1 LSDKEDAMPKTAFTL
16 SWSAASGTYAWSGE
30 QGFEILSLVPDSPA
44 WFAWLAELPSFA
56 FHGQV
61 GSYTAR
67 QERRG
72 LDERYWYAYRRTG
85 QKLRKKYLGKTTE
98 LALARLEQ
106 VAGLLEAERFPAGLP
121 APSRS
126 SQLEPHEPKASPPG
140 EPFHPLLST
149 KLHVPRLPVRLV
161 PRARLIERL
170 TQGLSQTLILLC
182 APAGFGKT
190 TLLAQ
195 FLAACGLPAAWL
207 SLDAEDNDPQRF
219 LSSLL
224 AALQSR
230 DPSLGASVQALL
242 SSPHGLQ
249 GLSLSAVFT
258 QLINDLVSRDTGE
271 VLLVLEDYHTI
282 TAEPIQHALASLV
295 EHCPP
300 QLHLLI
306 SARADPRLPLARL
319 RAQGQLCELR
329 AADLQFD
336 AAEASRF
343 LRTTVQRD
351 LEESTLAT
359 IHSRT
364 EGWVAGLQLSALL
377 LQERRSEAEVRQV
390 LSDALGSHRYLVAYL
405 GEEVFSRQ
413 SEAVQSFL
421 LHTSILERLSAP
433 LCAAV
438 SGERL
443 EESAATL
450 ALLERANLFL
460 VPLDERGEWYRAH
473 PLWAGVL
480 RVLLRRTLGATGV
493 AALYGR
499 ASRWYEQHDLP
510 AEAIAAAMEAGEFE
524 RAAQLIDQI
533 CQVMMERSQSDP
545 LRRWVERLP
554 HELWAARPMV
564 CLTYAWTLLVSG
576 AYEASAAPLSEAE
589 KLFRRQQRSAGV
601 GLVEALR
608 AVGALLWADGR
619 EALRA
624 AQEALELLPAR
635 ERISRGT
642 CLNVVGGGSWL
653 LGEVERAWRRLQ
665 EAWAWHE
672 QTGHLESQWLNSML
686 LGHVLVLKGQLNE
699 AAERYQHVIDSAAE
713 RREYSTHSRILLA
726 SLLYEWNALQE
737 AEAQLAQAIA
747 EAAVVVASPLLARG
761 VLSLAFVWQARIK
774 QARGE
779 DEAASTLLR
788 QAMTVA
794 QQKRH
799 PQYLAQAQAAQVR
812 FWLAHGQGEAVTR
825 WREAWTRPDEAT
837 PRFEDEPAALTLAR
851 VLLAQGEPEHA
862 LRLLEDFRAL
872 ARTQGRLGSELEML
886 VLCALAESASGQTGQ
901 ATQHL
906 EQALALA
913 EPEGYVRLFVDEGVP
928 MLSLLRLV
936 LARWKGKHGAGY
948 VRRLLTILE
957 AEHPQQAEPLA
968 GLQVP
973 LSKRERLILRE
984 LAAGHSTTEMA
995 TDLVVS
1001 PNTIKAQVSSL
1012 YRKLNVHNRQ
1022 EALAEAVRLHML

>member
-1 LSDKEDAMPKTAFTL
+1 MPKAALTL
-16 SWSAASGTYAWSGE
+16 TWSAASGTYAWSGE
-30 QGFEILSLVPDSPA
+30 PGGETHSLVPDSPT

-56 FHGQV
+56 FHGQA

-72 LDERYWYAYRRTG
+72 RDERYWYAYLRTG
-85 QKLRKKYLGKTTE
+85 QKLSKKYLGKTTD
-98 LALARLEQ
+98 LTLARLEQ
-106 VAGLLEAERFPAGLP
+106 VAAMLEAERFPRGLSD
-121 APSRS
+121 PSRS
-126 SQLEPHEPKASPPG
+126 SQLEPHEPPAVPPG
-140 EPFHPLLST
+140 EVIHPLLSP
-149 KLHVPRLPVRLV
+149 KLHVPRLSARLV

-170 TQGLSQTLILLC
+170 KQGLSQTLILLS

-207 SLDAEDNDPQRF
+207 SLDAEDNDPLRF
-219 LSSLL
+219 LSSLI
-224 AALQSR
+224 AALQTR
-230 DPSLGASVQALL
+230 DPLLGASVQALL
-242 SSPHGLQ
+242 SSPQGLQ

-258 QLINDLVSRDTGE
+258 LLINDLDSRDTGE

-300 QLHLLI
+300 QLHLVI
-306 SARADPRLPLARL
+306 STRSDPRLPLARL

-336 AAEASRF
+336 AEEASRF
-343 LRTTVQRD
+343 LRTTMQRE

-359 IHSRT
+359 ILSRT
-364 EGWVAGLQLSALL
+364 EGWVAGLQLTALL
-377 LQERRSEAEVRQV
+377 LQERRSEAEVRQ
-390 LSDALGSHRYLVAYL
+390 LLADALGSHRYLVAYL

-413 SEAVQSFL
+413 PEAVQSFL
-421 LHTSILERLSAP
+421 LHTSILERLSAA

-438 SGERL
+438 SGESL
-443 EESAATL
+443 EESAAMLT
-450 ALLERANLFL
+450 LLERANLFL

-480 RVLLRRTLGATGV
+480 RVLLLRKLEAAGV

-510 AEAIAAAMEAGEFE
+510 LEAIAAAMEAGEFE
-524 RAAQLIDQI
+524 RAVQLIDQI
-533 CQVMMERSQSDP
+533 CQVMIERSQHDT

-554 HELWAARPMV
+554 HDLWAARPMV
-564 CLTYAWTLLVSG
+564 CLTYAWALLASG

-589 KLFRRQQRSAGV
+589 QLFRHQESSAGV
-601 GLVEALR
+601 GMVEALR
-608 AVGALLWADGR
+608 AAGALLWADGR

-624 AQEALELLPAR
+624 AREALDLLPER
-635 ERISRGT
+635 ERITRGT
-642 CLNVVGGGSWL
+642 CLNVVGGGYWL
-653 LGEVERAWRRLQ
+653 LGEVEMAWRRLL
-665 EAWAWHE
+665 EARVRHE
-672 QTGHLESQWLNSML
+672 HTGHLESQWLNSML
-686 LGHVLVLKGQLNE
+686 LGHVLVLKGQLHE

-726 SLLYEWNALQE
+726 NLMYEWNALEE
-737 AEAQLAQAIA
+737 AEAQLERAIA
-747 EAAVVVASPLLARG
+747 EAPVVVASPLLARG
-761 VLSLAFVWQARIK
+761 VLSLAFVLQARIK

-779 DEAASTLLR
+779 HEAASSLVR
-788 QAMTVA
+788 QAVAQA

-825 WREAWTRPDEAT
+825 WREAWARTDEAT
-837 PRFEDEPAALTLAR
+837 PRYEDELAALTMAR
-851 VLLAQGEPEHA
+851 VLLALGEPEQA
-862 LRLLEDFRAL
+862 LRLLGDFHAF
-872 ARTQGRLGSELEML
+872 ARTQGRLGSELEIL
-886 VLCALAESASGQTGQ
+886 VLCALAESARGQTGK
-901 ATQHL
+901 ATQFL

-936 LARWKGKHGAGY
+936 LVRRKGQHRASY
-948 VRRLLTILE
+948 VRRLLSVLE
-957 AEHPQQAEPLA
+957 AEHPEQAEPLA

-973 LSKRERLILRE
+973 LSRRERLILRE
-984 LAAGHSTTEMA
+984 LAVGHTTTEMA
-995 TDLVVS
+995 AGLVVS

-1012 YRKLNVHNRQ
+1012 YRKLNAHSRQ
-1022 EALAEAVRLHML
+1022 QALAEAVRLHLL